1 MNLSRLLVFSF
12 AAALVSWLS
21 TDELKAQDFPT
32 DDPIIRAIW
41 AQGMEEGS
49 QVERL
54 AQVLMDSIGPRLSG
68 SPGQQSSIEWAMSMY
83 ENWDVPV
90 RAEQYGTWRGWDRGY
105 THIDLVAPRK
115 RTLNGTMLAWS
126 PGTDGPVEGEVVA
139 MPLFGSAA
147 ELEAWLPN
155 VAGKFVALSHAE
167 PTCRAPESWAALAT
181 AESRSRMQA
190 LQQRV
195 LGEWN
200 ASIGRAGGPGL
211 IIGGIRDAGA
221 VARRIEDA
229 GAVGI
234 IMALWS
240 NGWGANKIFDAG
252 TERIPSI
259 HLSCEDYGLVHRLAS
274 NDQGPVL
281 RLDAEA
287 EFLGEVPVFNVIGE
301 IRGTEL
307 PDEYVLLNAHF
318 DSWDGA
324 SGATDNATGTIMMM
338 EAMRILKEVYPR
350 PKRTILVAHWGGEE
364 QGTYGSLAFAED
376 HPEVIA
382 GLQAGFNQDNGTWRI
397 EAIKMQDFPEAAEN
411 WRRWVA
417 PIPREITQHIE
428 LDFEVVPESGDS
440 DESSFICRGA
450 PGFRLLSPYPDYRQ
464 YMWHTDLDTYDK
476 IVFDDLRNNATLVA
490 MLAYMASEDPIR
502 VSNARATL
510 SGGQQ
515 TPACRT
521 LQRSSGG

>member
-1 MNLSRLLVFSF
+1 MNSCRFLVLSV
-12 AAALVSWLS
+12 AALVPWLA
-21 TDELKAQDFPT
+21 TNELKAQDFPS
-32 DDPIIRAIW
+32 DDPVIRAIW

-54 AQVLMDSIGPRLSG
+54 SQALLDSIGPRLSG
-68 SPGQQSSIEWAMSMY
+68 SPGQRAAIEWAVSMY

-90 RAEQYGTWRGWDRGY
+90 RAEQYGTWQGWDRGY

-139 MPLFGSAA
+139 MPSFRNQA
-147 ELEAWLPN
+147 EFEGWLPS
-155 VAGKFVALSHAE
+155 VAGKFVALWYAE
-167 PTCRAPESWAALAT
+167 PTCRAPESWEALAT
-181 AESRSRMQA
+181 PESRRAIQA

-195 LGEWN
+195 QGEWSSSVQSVGGMGRI
-200 ASIGRAGGPGL
+200 AQGIERAGAA
-211 IIGGIRDAGA
+211 GILLSR
-221 VARRIEDA
+221 
-229 GAVGI
+229 
-234 IMALWS
+234 WS
-240 NGWGANKIFDAG
+240 NGWGANKVFDSY

-287 EFLGEVPVFNVIGE
+287 EFLGETPVFNVIGE

-324 SGATDNATGTIMMM
+324 SGALDNGTGSIMMM
-338 EAMRILKEVYPR
+338 EAMRILKEVYPQPR
-350 PKRTILVAHWGGEE
+350 RTILVAHWGGEE
-364 QGTYGSLAFAED
+364 QGANGSRAFTED
-376 HPEVIA
+376 HPEVVE
-382 GLQAGFNQDNGTWRI
+382 GLQAGFNQDNGTWRA
-397 EAIKMQDFPEAAEN
+397 EFFRMQEFPEAAEN
-411 WRRWVA
+411 WGRWVSV
-417 PIPREITQHIE
+417 IPSDITRHIE
-428 LDFEVVPESGDS
+428 LDFRVVPESGSS
-440 DESSFICRGA
+440 DEMSLICAGA
-450 PGFRLLSPYPDYRQ
+450 TAFRLLSDYPDYRQ
-464 YMWHTDLDTYDK
+464 YTWHTELDTYDK

-502 VSNARATL
+502 VSNVRRTL
-510 SGGQQ
+510 PADQQ
-515 TPACRT
+515 WPACRASR
-521 LQRSSGG
+521 RSTGG

>member
-1 MNLSRLLVFSF
+1 MNLSRLLVLSF

-32 DDPIIRAIW
+32 ENPIIRAIW

-54 AQVLMDSIGPRLSG
+54 AQALLDSIGPRLSG
-68 SPGQQSSIEWAMSMY
+68 SPGQRAAIEWAVSMY

-90 RAEQYGTWRGWDRGY
+90 RAEQYGTWRSWDRGF

-139 MPLFGSAA
+139 MPSFRNRADF
-147 ELEAWLPN
+147 EAWLPN
-155 VAGKFVALSHAE
+155 VAGKFVALSYAE

-181 AESRSRMQA
+181 PESQRRMQA
-190 LQQRV
+190 LQQNV
-195 LGEWN
+195 QGEWA
-200 ASIGRAGGPGL
+200 ASIQRAGGTGR
-211 IIGGIRDAGA
+211 IAQGIEGAGA
-221 VARRIEDA
+221 A
-229 GAVGI
+229 GI
-234 IMALWS
+234 LTSQWS
-240 NGWGANKIFDAG
+240 NGWGANKIFSSY
-252 TERIPSI
+252 TNRVPSI
-259 HLSCEDYGLVHRLAS
+259 HLSCEDYGLAHRLAS

-287 EFLGEVPVFNVIGE
+287 EFLGEVPVFNVVGE

-307 PDEYVLLNAHF
+307 PDEYILLNAHF
-318 DSWDGA
+318 DSWDGS
-324 SGATDNATGTIMMM
+324 SGATDNGTGSIMMM

-350 PKRTILVAHWGGEE
+350 PRRTILVAHWGGEE
-364 QGTYGSLAFAED
+364 QGTNGSLAFAED
-376 HPEVIA
+376 HPDVVD
-382 GLQAGFNQDNGTWRI
+382 GLQAAFNQDNGTWRA
-397 EAIKMQDFPEAAEN
+397 EFFRMQEFPESAEN
-411 WRRWVA
+411 WGRWVSV
-417 PIPREITQHIE
+417 IPRDITQHIE
-428 LDFEVVPESGDS
+428 LDFRVVPGSGSS
-440 DESSFICRGA
+440 DEMSLICRGA
-450 PGFRLLSPYPDYRQ
+450 TGFRLLSHYPDYRQ
-464 YMWHTDLDTYDK
+464 YTWHTDLDTYDK

-515 TPACRT
+515 WPACRT
-521 LQRSSGG
+521 SQRSSGR

>member
-1 MNLSRLLVFSF
+1 MTSSRFLAFS
-12 AAALVSWLS
+12 LVSVFVPWLGGA
-21 TDELKAQDFPT
+21 ELKAQDFPT
-32 DDPIIRAIW
+32 EDPIIRAIW

-68 SPGQQSSIEWAMSMY
+68 SPGQRNSVEWAMSMY
-83 ENWDVPV
+83 ESWDISA
-90 RAEQYGTWRGWDRGY
+90 RAEQYGTWQGWDRGY

-139 MPLFGSAA
+139 MPSFSSQASF
-147 ELEAWLPN
+147 EAWLPT
-155 VAGKFVALSHAE
+155 VAGKFVALSYAE

-181 AESRSRMQA
+181 PESQSRMQA

-195 LGEWN
+195 QGEWN
-200 ASIGRAGGPGL
+200 SSIRRAGGMGR
-211 IIGGIRDAGA
+211 I
-221 VARRIEDA
+221 ARGIEDA

-234 IMALWS
+234 VTARWS
-240 NGWGANKIFDAG
+240 NGWGANKIFSSN
-252 TERIPSI
+252 TSRIPSI

-287 EFLGEVPVFNVIGE
+287 EFLDEEVPVFNVVAE

-324 SGATDNATGTIMMM
+324 SGATDNGTGSIMMM

-350 PKRTILVAHWGGEE
+350 PRRTILVAHWGGEE
-364 QGTYGSLAFAED
+364 QGLNGSTAFTED
-376 HPEVIA
+376 HPEVVE
-382 GLQAGFNQDNGTWRI
+382 GLQAAFNQDNGTWRA
-397 EAIKMQDFPEAAEN
+397 EFIKMQDFPEAAEN
-411 WRRWVA
+411 WSRWLDV
-417 PIPREITQHIE
+417 IPRDITQHLE
-428 LDFEVVPESGDS
+428 LDLAVVPESGSS
-440 DESSFICRGA
+440 DEISFICRGA
-450 PGFRLLSPYPDYRQ
+450 TGFRLLSHYPDYRQ
-464 YMWHTDLDTYDK
+464 YTWHTDIDTYDK
-476 IVFDDLRNNATLVA
+476 IVFDDLRNNATLAA
-490 MLAYMASEDPIR
+490 MLAYMASEDP
-502 VSNARATL
+502 NRASSVRRAPPAGRQWPPCRSPQRN
-510 SGGQQ
+510 SG
-515 TPACRT
+515 R
-521 LQRSSGG
+521 

>member
-1 MNLSRLLVFSF
+1 MHSSRLLAPLF

-32 DDPIIRAIW
+32 ENPISRAIW

-54 AQVLMDSIGPRLSG
+54 SQALIDSIGPRLSG
-68 SPGQQSSIEWAMSMY
+68 SPGQRAAIEWAVSMY
-83 ENWDVPV
+83 QNWDITV

-105 THIDLVAPRK
+105 THIDLVTPRK

-139 MPLFGSAA
+139 MPSFRNRADF
-147 ELEAWLPN
+147 EAWLPS
-155 VAGKFVALSHAE
+155 VAEKFVALSYAE

-181 AESRSRMQA
+181 PESQRRMQV
-190 LQQRV
+190 LQQNV
-195 LGEWN
+195 QGEWAAN
-200 ASIGRAGGPGL
+200 IQRAGGTGRVAQ
-211 IIGGIRDAGA
+211 GIEGAGA
-221 VARRIEDA
+221 A
-229 GAVGI
+229 GILTAQ
-234 IMALWS
+234 WS
-240 NGWGANKIFDAG
+240 NGWGANKIFSSY
-252 TERIPSI
+252 TNRVPSI

-287 EFLGEVPVFNVIGE
+287 EFLGEVPVFNVVGE

-307 PDEYVLLNAHF
+307 PDEYILLNAHF

-324 SGATDNATGTIMMM
+324 SGATDNGTGSIMMM

-350 PKRTILVAHWGGEE
+350 PRRTILVAHWGGEE
-364 QGTYGSLAFAED
+364 QGTNGSLAFAED
-376 HPEVIA
+376 HPDVVD
-382 GLQAGFNQDNGTWRI
+382 GLQAAFNQDNGTWRA
-397 EAIKMQDFPEAAEN
+397 EFFRMQEFPESAEN
-411 WRRWVA
+411 WGRWVSV
-417 PIPREITQHIE
+417 IPRDITQHIE
-428 LDFEVVPESGDS
+428 LDFRVVPGSGSS
-440 DESSFICRGA
+440 DEMSLICRGA
-450 PGFRLLSPYPDYRQ
+450 TGFRLLSHYPDYRQ
-464 YMWHTDLDTYDK
+464 YTWHTDLDTYDK

-502 VSNARATL
+502 VSNARATP

-515 TPACRT
+515 WPACRT
-521 LQRSSGG
+521 SQRSSGR